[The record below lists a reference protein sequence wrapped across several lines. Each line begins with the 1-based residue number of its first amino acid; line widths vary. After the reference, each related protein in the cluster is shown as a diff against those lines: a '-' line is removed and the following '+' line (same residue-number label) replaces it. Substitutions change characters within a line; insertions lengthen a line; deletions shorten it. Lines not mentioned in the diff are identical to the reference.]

1 MKKIVAFTGAGISK
15 PSGVPTFEELG
26 DIRDKLSR
34 DYFIEYPDE
43 FYKILSSMK
52 DIIDKVLPN
61 PAHKAL
67 AKFNVPVI
75 TMNIDGLH
83 KKAGSK
89 DLIEIH
95 GNLENVYCPK
105 CKNVYDFN
113 VVRKSIKCP
122 HCNLVLETNVVL
134 YGDQIPKYEDAINL
148 IRSVDE
154 LLVVGTSFYTSTSSN
169 MVYIA
174 NLYGVK
180 VTIINKKAEEKV
192 PIYLNEFLNRN
203 KVN

>member
-52 DIIDKVLPN
+52 DIIDKVSPN
-61 PAHKAL
+61 PAHLAL
-67 AKFNVPVI
+67 AKYKVPII

-83 KKAGSK
+83 KKAGSE

-95 GNLENVYCPK
+95 GNLENVFCPK
-105 CKNVYDFN
+105 CKKVFDFN
-113 VVRKSIKCP
+113 VVRKSIKCEN
-122 HCNLVLETNVVL
+122 CNIVLETNVVL
-134 YGDQIPKYEDAINL
+134 YGDSIPRYEEAVKL
-148 IRSVDE
+148 ISTADE

-169 MVYIA
+169 MVHIA
-174 NLYGVK
+174 KLAGAK
-180 VTIINKKAEEKV
+180 VTVINEKAEEKV
-192 PIYLNEFLNRN
+192 PLYLNEIFNRN
-203 KVN
+203 QVN

>member
-1 MKKIVAFTGAGISK
+1 MYKIVAFTGAGISK

-34 DYFIEYPDE
+34 DYFIAYPE
-43 FYKILSSMK
+43 KFYEILLSMK
-52 DIIDKVLPN
+52 DIIDNVLPN
-61 PAHKAL
+61 PAHITL
-67 AKFNVPVI
+67 AKYNVPVI

-89 DLIEIH
+89 NLIEIH
-95 GNLENVYCPK
+95 GNLENVYCQK
-105 CKNVYDFN
+105 CKNIYDFN
-113 VVRKSIKCP
+113 VVRESIKCP
-122 HCNLVLETNVVL
+122 HCNLILETNVVL

-174 NLYGVK
+174 NLCGVK
-180 VTIINKKAEEKV
+180 VTIINELAEVKV
-192 PIYLNEFLNRN
+192 PIYFDELFNRN

>member
-52 DIIDKVLPN
+52 DIIDKVSPN
-61 PAHKAL
+61 PAHLAL
-67 AKFNVPVI
+67 TKYKVPII

-83 KKAGSK
+83 KKAGSE

-95 GNLENVYCPK
+95 GNLENVFCPK
-105 CKNVYDFN
+105 CKKVFDFN
-113 VVRKSIKCP
+113 VVRKSIKCEN
-122 HCNLVLETNVVL
+122 CNIVLETNVVL
-134 YGDQIPKYEDAINL
+134 YGDSIPRYEEAIKLVSNA
-148 IRSVDE
+148 DE

-169 MVYIA
+169 MVHIA
-174 NLYGVK
+174 KLTGAK
-180 VTIINKKAEEKV
+180 VTIINNKAEEKV
-192 PIYLNEFLNRN
+192 PLYLNEIFNRN
-203 KVN
+203 QVN